1 MARIAPVNA
10 KGTRDFLP
18 RDLVRRNRVFSLL
31 RETFEHHGYEPLET
45 PAVENT
51 SVLEGKYGE
60 EGDRLLFRI
69 LKRGESLEK
78 AVRTLPSEDGPAGRA
93 GAAFLSRTLS
103 DEALRYDLTVP
114 FARVIAARQNELVLP
129 FRRYQMQPV
138 WRADRPQRGRYRE
151 FYQCDVDCVGSR
163 SLTVDAEMV
172 AIYCEVFTRLGFTNF
187 VTRINHRN
195 LLSSLMSVFE
205 VPQDLHVATMT
216 AMDKLDKIG
225 PDGVRSELSRLALGT
240 ESVDRMVEL
249 IDLTGAPETMIDT
262 LRRTV
267 GDTAEGSAALQDLA
281 ELFDYLAEMGVPAG
295 NVRFDLSLVRGLG
308 YYTGAIF
315 ETVLTQSQLGSL
327 GGGGRYDRLIGQ
339 FTGRDLPCVGISFG
353 LDRILDALVEQQL
366 LDEGITTNTQAL
378 VTLFARTTLG
388 PAFALAQQLRAAGI
402 RTEISAE
409 AKDLGAQLSFANK
422 KGIPL
427 VMILG
432 PDEIA
437 AGAVVIRD
445 LRAGSQ
451 HAVPAGVAAVQAL
464 AMLEES
470 GS

>member
-78 AVRTLPSEDGPAGRA
+78 AVRSLPTEDSAAGRA
-93 GAAFLSRTLS
+93 GAASFSRILS

-114 FARVIAARQNELVLP
+114 FARVIAAHQNELVLP

-138 WRADRPQRGRYRE
+138 WRAERPQRGRYRE

-172 AIYCEVFTRLGFTNF
+172 AIYSEVFTRLGFTNF
-187 VTRINHRN
+187 VTRINHRS

-205 VPQDLHVATMT
+205 VPPDLHVATMI

-240 ESVDRMVEL
+240 ESVDRISSL

-262 LRRTV
+262 LRRIV
-267 GDTAEGSAALQDLA
+267 ADTPEGSAALQDLA
-281 ELFDYLAEMGVPAG
+281 ELFGYLAEMGVPAG

-315 ETVLTQSQLGSL
+315 ETVLTESQLGSL

-366 LDEGITTNTQAL
+366 LDEHTTTNTQAL

-437 AGAVVIRD
+437 AEAVVMRD

-451 HAVPAGVAAVQAL
+451 RAVPAGEAAVQAL
-464 AMLEES
+464 AMLDEGDS
-470 GS
+470 